1 MRAYLARASL
11 PRKATSLPSSS
22 TLLRRSYA
30 TEAGPKTL
38 LFLEHRDGK
47 LNPGSFN
54 ALTAANSLGGEVV
67 ALITGD
73 SSGTGKAADASKK
86 WVVICSKVKTP
97 AILTPVMYRLP
108 IKSIIVQ
115 NGNNIAKG
123 LAEPLAPLIVEAV
136 KKGGFTHV
144 VAAHTALGK
153 NVFPRVAALLD
164 VAQVGYSIVL

>member
-1 MRAYLARASL
+1 MAGSCSSSFHHITIHINMRAYLARASL

-86 WVVICSKVKTP
+86 
-97 AILTPVMYRLP
+97 
-108 IKSIIVQ
+108 
-115 NGNNIAKG
+115 
-123 LAEPLAPLIVEAV
+123 
-136 KKGGFTHV
+136 
-144 VAAHTALGK
+144 
-153 NVFPRVAALLD
+153 
-164 VAQVGYSIVL
+164 